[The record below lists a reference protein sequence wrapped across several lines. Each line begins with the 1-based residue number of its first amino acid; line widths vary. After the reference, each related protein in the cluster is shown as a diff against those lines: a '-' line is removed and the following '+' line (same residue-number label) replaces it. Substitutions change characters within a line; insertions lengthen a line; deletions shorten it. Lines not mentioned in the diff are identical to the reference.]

1 MQHFETERFQCTK
14 CNSSYKRKD
23 NLVHHMRVAHPAE
36 VLPLVVQSYIQMSF
50 FLFFD
55 FSLFFKFSNVFSYL
69 TLLIETF
76 QTPLAQ
82 FAAKVS
88 PASET

>member
-36 VLPLVVQSYIQMSF
+36 VLPLVVQSYI
-50 FLFFD
+50 FLFFQN
-55 FSLFFKFSNVFSYL
+55 F
-69 TLLIETF
+69 
-76 QTPLAQ
+76 
-82 FAAKVS
+82 
-88 PASET
+88 